1 MDTLTYEIESEVE
14 KTHWWFVGRRKL
26 LARII
31 NGLGVPRSARVL
43 DIGTSTGTNLRMLGE
58 LGFARFEGLDASE
71 EAIRWCAEKRL
82 GKVTKG
88 GICDMPFP
96 DASFDLVLATDVI
109 EHVEDDARALAE
121 IHRVLKPGAAAILTV
136 PAFQLLWG
144 RQDEVAH
151 HKRRY
156 RADQLLGR
164 VAAAGLVCR
173 GSFYFNYVLFLPIL
187 AARRVIGFLRLR
199 IDSENQVNTP
209 IINSVLTWI
218 FGFDIWSAP
227 LLRPPFGVS
236 FLAVVHRRGGDD
248 GL

>member
-1 MDTLTYEIESEVE
+1 
-14 KTHWWFVGRRKL
+14 
-26 LARII
+26 
-31 NGLGVPRSARVL
+31 
-43 DIGTSTGTNLRMLGE
+43 
-58 LGFARFEGLDASE
+58 
-71 EAIRWCAEKRL
+71 
-82 GKVTKG
+82 
-88 GICDMPFP
+88 
-96 DASFDLVLATDVI
+96 
-109 EHVEDDARALAE
+109 
-121 IHRVLKPGAAAILTV
+121 
-136 PAFQLLWG
+136 
-144 RQDEVAH
+144 VAH